1 MKQPQAIAFEGLRL
15 FYLFHT
21 GSVPQE
27 VQFVSL

>member
-1 MKQPQAIAFEGLRL
+1 MKQPQAFESDGLRL